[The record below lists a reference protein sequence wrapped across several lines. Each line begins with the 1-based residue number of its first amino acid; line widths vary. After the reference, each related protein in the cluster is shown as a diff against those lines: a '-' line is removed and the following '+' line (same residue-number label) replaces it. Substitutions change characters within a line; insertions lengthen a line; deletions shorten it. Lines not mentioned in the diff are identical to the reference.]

1 MDSGYIKCLL
11 PFFMILGKIRAC
23 LETTD
28 SLYLGQLPSRTSF
41 PCSRACLSLS
51 LEVRD

>member
-11 PFFMILGKIRAC
+11 LFFMILGKLQTC

-28 SLYLGQLPSRTSF
+28 SLYLGQLPSKTGF
-41 PCSRACLSLS
+41 PCSRASLSLF